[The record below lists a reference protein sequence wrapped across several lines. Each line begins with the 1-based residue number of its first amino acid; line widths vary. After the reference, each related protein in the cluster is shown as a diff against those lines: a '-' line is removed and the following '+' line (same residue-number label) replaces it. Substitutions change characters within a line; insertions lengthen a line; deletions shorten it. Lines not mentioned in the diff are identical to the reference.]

1 MPGPC
6 SVLRLALVSIL
17 IALPMRAVAAPS
29 AVCDK
34 PELRAEGRRSNP
46 GPAFFKERMAR
57 RNAVRKWQQTAREL
71 HGLPYATW
79 RLAGERNIACER
91 YKEPA
96 LTAACRAWQA
106 GVRAQRAGSPNGL
119 NDRSREQAFTE
130 AS

>member
-1 MPGPC
+1 MP
-6 SVLRLALVSIL
+6 RLQSFFRRALVSIL

-29 AVCDK
+29 PVCDK

-57 RNAVRKWQQTAREL
+57 RNSVRKWQQTAREL

-79 RLAGERNIACER
+79 RYASERNVTCEH

-96 LTAACRAWQA
+96 LNGRVSCVATARPCAR
-106 GVRAQRAGSPNGL
+106 GR
-119 NDRSREQAFTE
+119 
-130 AS
+130 

>member
-1 MPGPC
+1 MPRPC
-6 SVLRLALVSIL
+6 SVLRLALVSML
-17 IALPMRAVAAPS
+17 FALPMRAMAAPS

-46 GPAFFKERMAR
+46 GPEFFKERMAR

-79 RLAGERNIACER
+79 RLASERNTTCEH

-96 LTAACRAWQA
+96 L
-106 GVRAQRAGSPNGL
+106 NG
-119 NDRSREQAFTE
+119 RVSCV
-130 AS
+130 ASGRPCARGR

>member
-1 MPGPC
+1 MPGPR
-6 SVLRLALVSIL
+6 SILRLALVSLL
-17 IALPMRAVAAPS
+17 IALPMSAAAAPS
-29 AVCDK
+29 PVCDK

-79 RLAGERNIACER
+79 RLASERNIACEH

-96 LTAACRAWQA
+96 L
-106 GVRAQRAGSPNGL
+106 NG
-119 NDRSREQAFTE
+119 RVSCVVSGRPCARGR
-130 AS
+130 

>member
-6 SVLRLALVSIL
+6 SVLRIALVSIL

-57 RNAVRKWQQTAREL
+57 RNAMRKWQQTAREL
-71 HGLPYATW
+71 YGLPYATW
-79 RLAGERNIACER
+79 RFASERNVTCEH

-96 LTAACRAWQA
+96 L
-106 GVRAQRAGSPNGL
+106 NG
-119 NDRSREQAFTE
+119 RVSCV
-130 AS
+130 ASARPCTRGR

>member
-1 MPGPC
+1 MPRSC
-6 SVLRLALVSIL
+6 SVLHFALISVL
-17 IALPMRAVAAPS
+17 IALPMSVAAAPS
-29 AVCDK
+29 PVCDK

-79 RLAGERNIACER
+79 RLASERNIACER

-96 LTAACRAWQA
+96 L
-106 GVRAQRAGSPNGL
+106 NG
-119 NDRSREQAFTE
+119 RVSCV
-130 AS
+130 ASGRPCARGR

>member
-1 MPGPC
+1 MQRHC
-6 SVLRLALVSIL
+6 SFLSLAFLL
-17 IALPMRAVAAPS
+17 ISVALPMCAAAAPS
-29 AVCDK
+29 IVCDK

-79 RLAGERNIACER
+79 RLASERNISCEH

-96 LTAACRAWQA
+96 L
-106 GVRAQRAGSPNGL
+106 NG
-119 NDRSREQAFTE
+119 RVSCVVSGRPCARGR
-130 AS
+130 